1 MITADSEHTW
11 NTRPTN
17 SFFRG
22 RKFSNLLAAANFFWN
37 KLAPAHLFLKKF
49 AAANLFQKRLAAAN
63 KFEISR
69 PAKYE
74 NSGRA
79 FWVQSDLAA
88 LTDEIR
94 DKC

>member
-1 MITADSEHTW
+1 MHATVADLAIL
-11 NTRPTN
+11 
-17 SFFRG
+17 FFMEWEP
-22 RKFSNLLAAANFFWN
+22 AAADFFWN

-49 AAANLFQKRLAAAN
+49 AAANLFQKKLAAAN

-74 NSGRA
+74 KSGRA